1 MEVWINGER
10 DLRKKKKKKKG
21 AEPATPVLCC
31 YKSWRRRSSDCIW
44 EKEILGEFS
53 RLFLIGI
60 LIALF
65 CSLLCFLRF

>member
-31 YKSWRRRSSDCIW
+31 YKSWRRSSDCIW

>member
-31 YKSWRRRSSDCIW
+31 YKSWRRSSDCIW
-44 EKEILGEFS
+44 EKEILVY
-53 RLFLIGI
+53 
-60 LIALF
+60 
-65 CSLLCFLRF
+65 